1 VVFYDNNTALPFSE
15 DFLMPG
21 RLLIDAKTAFR
32 KTAARVASY
41 LDTCPVSHVLGGHI
55 ELDANGRPYPFG
67 SHYHPNEHRL
77 TLSREDLLALAGPL
91 EHFSFYKRYPNFIP
105 FSSSLEFALVWH
117 EMGYP

>member
-41 LDTCPVSHVLGGHI
+41 LDTRPVSHVRKAL
-55 ELDANGRPYPFG
+55 PF
-67 SHYHPNEHRL
+67 R
-77 TLSREDLLALAGPL
+77 LAL
-91 EHFSFYKRYPNFIP
+91 
-105 FSSSLEFALVWH
+105 SSQ
-117 EMGYP
+117 